1 MLEIVVTFIGR
12 YCLEKNIGDLS
23 GSWNFLDY
31 LIHLTTQV
39 IMSIKSHQG
48 VYLRLCTLVFANRLT
63 LGKIITLSV
72 LFLKYKVGMMMM
84 IMVMLLLLLMMMT
97 SQEHWED

>member
-1 MLEIVVTFIGR
+1 M
-12 YCLEKNIGDLS
+12 
-23 GSWNFLDY
+23 
-31 LIHLTTQV
+31 
-39 IMSIKSHQG
+39 
-48 VYLRLCTLVFANRLT
+48 VFANRLT